1 MLTRPYDAGMLDEIL
16 EATEP
21 RARSAAARAD
31 DLRDAMS
38 QAPVVRDLSRTLAT
52 PGLSVIA
59 EVKRRSP
66 SAGDLAIAL
75 DPADQARR
83 YAAGGAA
90 AISVLT
96 EPHYFDGS
104 LEDLAAVRSATD
116 LPVLRKDFMLN
127 EAQIW
132 ESRAAGADAV
142 LLIAAVLDG
151 RRLPVMLE
159 AVAAASMTALVEV
172 HDEAEAERAVAAGAL
187 VVGVNNRD
195 LRSFVT
201 DLAVAERLSGR
212 LVNAAVRVAESGVRT
227 AADAARMAAAGYDA
241 VLVGEALVRSKDPAR
256 LIRAFRDHP

>member
-1 MLTRPYDAGMLDEIL
+1 MLARSYDAGMLDEIL
-16 EATEP
+16 GATEP

-38 QAPVVRDLSRTLAT
+38 RAPVVRDFSRTLAA

-66 SAGDLAIAL
+66 SAGDLAVAL
-75 DPADQARR
+75 DPSDQARR

-96 EPHYFDGS
+96 EPHYFGGS
-104 LEDLAAVRSATD
+104 LEDLATVRGATD

-142 LLIAAVLDG
+142 LLIAAVLDD
-151 RRLPVMLE
+151 RLPVMLE

-172 HDEAEAERAVAAGAL
+172 HDEAEAERAVAAGAS

-195 LRSFVT
+195 LGSFVT

-212 LVNAAVRVAESGVRT
+212 LANVAVRVAESGVRT
-227 AADAARMAAAGYDA
+227 VADAARMAAAGYDA
-241 VLVGEALVRSKDPAR
+241 VLVGEALVRSEDPAR
-256 LIRAFRDHP
+256 LIRAFRGHP